1 MTDAAID
8 PPNLDIREQIVRID
22 RAIAETQRFQAEVG
36 RMNVETGKLSAEA
49 RKLDAEGRKLGRD
62 ARLSSLVV
70 AVTFVSAVG
79 GLVTG
84 ILSLLRTTGHG

>member
-1 MTDAAID
+1 MSDATAD
-8 PPNLDIREQIVRID
+8 FPSLDIREQIVRID
-22 RAIAETQRFQAEVG
+22 RAIAETQKFQAEVG
-36 RMNVETGKLSAEA
+36 RMNIEASKLSSEA

-70 AVTFVSAVG
+70 AVTFVSAIG

-84 ILSLLRTTGHG
+84 ILSLLRASGHG